1 MEKAANS
8 DADQVIVDLEDAV
21 AHDEKVEAR
30 EKFIRAVD
38 EYDWDGKYLAVR
50 NNGLRT
56 GYAYGDII
64 TLVENVGE
72 RLDAFVTAKVRT
84 QEDIYV
90 IDTLLTEVETAHDIE
105 SPVSLQPLIEE
116 TMAMGN
122 LHDIA
127 GASDRN
133 ESLIFGP
140 GDYSASMGIDHPS
153 ARRGVTPYSGDIW
166 HYPRF
171 QIATAAAAHG
181 LDAIDGAWSD
191 FADTEGYRDDCRRAK
206 AHGFGGKLAIHI
218 DQVELANHEFT
229 PTEEEIEYHRA
240 ALDALDE
247 GEEAGLGAINF
258 DGVMLDIAHRRHAH
272 RTLDRARELGLVD

>member
-1 MEKAANS
+1 MMEKAANS
-8 DADQVIVDLEDAV
+8 EADQVIVDLEDAV

-30 EKFIRAVD
+30 KKFIRAVE

-50 NNGLRT
+50 NNGLGT

-64 TLVENVGE
+64 TLVENVGN
-72 RLDAFVTAKVRT
+72 RLDAFVTAKVRRP
-84 QEDIYV
+84 EDIYV

-105 SPVSLQPLIEE
+105 SPVALQPLIEE

-122 LHDIA
+122 LHEIA
-127 GASDRN
+127 GASVRN

-171 QIATAAAAHG
+171 QIATAAAAHD

-191 FADTEGYRDDCRRAK
+191 FADTEGYREDCRRAK
-206 AHGFGGKLAIHI
+206 AHGFEGKLAIHI
-218 DQVELANHEFT
+218 NQVDLANEEFT
-229 PTEEEIEYHRA
+229 PTEEEIDYHQA
-240 ALDALDE
+240 ALEALDD

-272 RTLDRARELGLVD
+272 RTLDRARALGLL